1 MLREES
7 MFKVALSCAVAAS
20 GVLLYAGAASSRT
33 MVVDETRG
41 RYVECY
47 NKKYVPARVLVN
59 TRGRRVRGEYHEWEI
74 HPTKWNRVREPAVY
88 IQTRRTIE
96 PDHYTLIRTS
106 VCP

>member
-1 MLREES
+1 VLQQ
-7 MFKVALSCAVAAS
+7 
-20 GVLLYAGAASSRT
+20 GVRPGAGAREHPRQA
-33 MVVDETRG
+33 
-41 RYVECY
+41 C
-47 NKKYVPARVLVN
+47 
-59 TRGRRVRGEYHEWEI
+59 VRGEYHEWEI

>member
-1 MLREES
+1 MPARRRRGPWSSTRPE
-7 MFKVALSCAVAAS
+7 AA
-20 GVLLYAGAASSRT
+20 R
-33 MVVDETRG
+33 
-41 RYVECY
+41 Y
-47 NKKYVPARVLVN
+47 NKEYVPARVLVN

>member
-1 MLREES
+1 
-7 MFKVALSCAVAAS
+7 
-20 GVLLYAGAASSRT
+20 
-33 MVVDETRG
+33 
-41 RYVECY
+41 
-47 NKKYVPARVLVN
+47 VLVN

>member
-1 MLREES
+1 MLQQG
-7 MFKVALSCAVAAS
+7 VACRRGCSCS
-20 GVLLYAGAASSRT
+20 
-33 MVVDETRG
+33 
-41 RYVECY
+41 
-47 NKKYVPARVLVN
+47 